1 MFLIKHTKVCIKFMK
16 KDFEERKDYFLNKGF
31 DSYVFF
37 TLSNKEEELAEEL
50 NKKYDD
56 IYCLVLKKIV
66 HRSINGQKF
75 DEEDVMIKG
84 YVFVYVDIDRDI
96 AEYKSDNHFY
106 RILNLK
112 MDKGRLFGSDYV
124 YSKWVLEQNGFIGL
138 SKAIKVNEKVKI
150 VSGPL
155 SMLEGYI
162 VEYSK
167 RNRNCCVETKFLG
180 KTIKMWLPFDWL
192 DQSYKM

>member
-1 MFLIKHTKVCIKFMK
+1 MK

-84 YVFVYVDIDRDI
+84 YVFVYVDIDKDI

-112 MDKGRLFGSDYV
+112 MDKGRLFGSDYI

-138 SKAIKVNEKVKI
+138 SKAVKVNEKVKI

-167 RNRNCCVETKFLG
+167 RNRNCCVEVKFMG
-180 KTIKMWLPFDWL
+180 QTIKTWLPFDWL